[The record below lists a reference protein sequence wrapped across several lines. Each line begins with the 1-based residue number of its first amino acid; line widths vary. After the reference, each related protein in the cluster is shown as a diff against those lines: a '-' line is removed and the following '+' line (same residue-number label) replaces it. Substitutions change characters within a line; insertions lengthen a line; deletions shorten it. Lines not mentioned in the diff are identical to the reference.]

1 MEPSRYLESTS
12 ARRWHDAAYWGIMAV
27 ALAVFYW
34 MNVLTT
40 FKEDDMA
47 FALVGRLGSVGE
59 VLRAHCQHFM
69 TSNGRFSDVMATLFC
84 AFLGKPLFNVV
95 NTLVLGLMLHLLSL
109 LVTGRRSVLVLAV
122 FLAVV
127 GCCYPVPGQTLL
139 FVAGSCNYLWAI
151 TASLLLVYYLLRHP
165 AGRLGWGKGVLLLL
179 GAFVAGNFNEA
190 TSFGFFAGLVLYY
203 VANRDRFDRRVALA
217 LAGYL
222 LGIVLIVAS
231 PGAWSR
237 AAGGGINLDLGVSE
251 LLSSRWHIF
260 IHKMWHMV
268 TPLTAAV
275 AVVVVLLWKGW
286 RTVKRHVWVPV
297 FVCLLL
303 VMFALGVVQERAYAP
318 LATVGFI
325 ITMAAIDALLARR
338 GWLRLA
344 FIVGCLA
351 LVGYTY
357 AHAVKAIRS
366 YYLFEEKIKREL
378 ASSSREAV
386 LLERRY
392 DGSAK
397 WVTPL
402 SYVSS
407 EYFVREDIYCAFYEK
422 DNVQFVPDSV
432 LVRYREG
439 RLLDG
444 AVEMPLTSNRPDF
457 VSAVLRIP
465 RQDYMVVTLKVD
477 TMPFTTQQ
485 ASLILHSTGTT
496 LTQDDV
502 AFRRKYGLATDHV
515 QRGFYPLRYQGK
527 VLLVFPA
534 IDDNTSSVVFPI
546 DFNGDTQVTLT
557 RVRLNDKTDR

>member
-12 ARRWHDAAYWGIMAV
+12 ARRWHDAVYWVIMAV

-34 MNVLTT
+34 MNVQTNY
-40 FKEDDMA
+40 KEDDMS

-59 VLRAHCQHFM
+59 VLRAHGEHFM
-69 TSNGRFSDVMATLFC
+69 TSNGRFSDVVATLFC
-84 AFLGKPLFNVV
+84 AFLGKSLFNVV
-95 NTLVLGLMLHLLSL
+95 NTLVFGVLLHLLSL
-109 LVTGRRSVLVLAV
+109 LVTGRRSVLVLAA

-165 AGRLGWGKGVLLLL
+165 GGRLGWGKGILLVL

-203 VANRDRFDRRVALA
+203 VLNRDRFDRRVALA
-217 LAGYL
+217 LVGYL
-222 LGIVLIVAS
+222 VGILLIVAS

-237 AAGGGINLDLGVSE
+237 AADGGINMGLGLSE

-260 IHKMWHMV
+260 IDKMWHMV
-268 TPLTAAV
+268 TPLTAIVAGV
-275 AVVVVLLWKGW
+275 AVLLYKGW
-286 RTVKRHVWVPV
+286 GTVKRDVWAPV

-303 VMFALGVVQERAYAP
+303 VMFALGVVQERAYTP

-325 ITMAAIDALLARR
+325 ITMAAVDGLLARR

-351 LVGYTY
+351 LTGYTF
-357 AHAVKAIRS
+357 AHAVKALRS
-366 YYLFEEKIKREL
+366 YYLFEDSIKREL
-378 ASSSREAV
+378 ASSPREAV

-392 DGSAK
+392 DGNGK

-407 EYFVREDIYCAFYEK
+407 EYFVRENIYCAFYEK

-432 LVRYREG
+432 LVRYNEG

-444 AVEMPLTSNRPDF
+444 AEEMPLTSDRPDF
-457 VSAVLRIP
+457 VSNVLRIP
-465 RQDYMVVTLKVD
+465 GQDYMVVTLKVD
-477 TMPFTTQQ
+477 SMPFTSQQ
-485 ASLILHSTGTT
+485 ATYVLDSAGTT

-502 AFRRKYGLATDHV
+502 DFRRKYGLSTDQV
-515 QRGFYPLRYQGK
+515 QCGFYPLRYQGQ

-534 IDDNTSSVVFPI
+534 IDNNTSSVVFPI

-557 RVRLNDKTDR
+557 RERPAEQPER